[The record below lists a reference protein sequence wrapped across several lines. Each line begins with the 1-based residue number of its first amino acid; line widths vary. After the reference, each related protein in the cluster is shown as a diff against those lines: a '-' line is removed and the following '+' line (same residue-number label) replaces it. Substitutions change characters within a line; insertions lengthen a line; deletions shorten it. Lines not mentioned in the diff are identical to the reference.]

1 MWFMSFIVLF
11 FFSFL
16 IWFWFISFSYIVL
29 HQFSSCFCYIY
40 RTQRFLLFQA
50 SVGYFFS
57 TILNGL
63 GSLFTYQWSL
73 CSSWLHRSFMAPK
86 KAGGSNKGFLQAD
99 RDFQDWLDG
108 QYDQDATES
117 VSIDCGYT
125 KNYDS
130 NGCSSDGEDSTSA
143 QWKHLPSHSG
153 KQRKISKR
161 RRRASPV
168 LPPIQYEEPTVSS
181 SAHTKPQPLSWSPRY
196 SDLTARITALEADNK
211 VLLASLD
218 KLTVTVNS

>member
-1 MWFMSFIVLF
+1 MWFLSFIVLF
-11 FFSFL
+11 FSSFL
-16 IWFWFISFSYIVL
+16 IWFWFPFLFLHCFTSVGYFFST
-29 HQFSSCFCYIY
+29 IY

-63 GSLFTYQWSL
+63 GSRFTYQRSL
-73 CSSWLHRSFMAPK
+73 CSSRLHLSFMAPK

-108 QYDQDATES
+108 QYDQDATKS
-117 VSIDCGYT
+117 DSIDCGYT

-130 NGCSSDGEDSTSA
+130 NGCSSDGEDSTFA
-143 QWKHLPSHSG
+143 QWKHLPRHSG
-153 KQRKISKR
+153 QHRRISKIR
-161 RRRASPV
+161 WLASPV
-168 LPPIQYEEPTVSS
+168 LPSIQSEEPIVSS

-211 VLLASLD
+211 VLLASLE